1 MFFCYS
7 PLQQLQQSPSGDLQ
21 TLPLSWTSSWS
32 EVSCQTPPLT
42 RSLNLP
48 AENPPKKRNS
58 LKPLKRIFK
67 NFLFGSGHTELSGRQ
82 RTQHQPQISNH
93 VSVSWICFYQEAEN
107 VLYRKSQTGFFL
119 WGGPDPLTLWPSDW
133 KPPPSSSLGTNL
145 QFQSFRGCPGGGGPD
160 PRLQEEKT
168 ERGKVLMISSFSLP
182 DCCPLCW
189 FRIRWKGGSE
199 LQPLQWMRWN
209 MKTESHQWGSLKSH
223 NTQNQKIFPDHFL
236 WLQLHQ
242 RAFVSLDSSVFVL
255 MRLRSKPFHY
265 TLKIDAK
272 LWFKLQIR
280 FLKIMERKNPKTWN
294 KNPNLL
300 LFIWIEFKKCPNS
313 CCSQVNSW
321 SPNVVK
327 SKLWGPKPD

>member
-48 AENPPKKRNS
+48 AENPPKQRNS

-145 QFQSFRGCPGGGGPD
+145 QFQSFRGS
-160 PRLQEEKT
+160 
-168 ERGKVLMISSFSLP
+168 RGKRRSFDDFFLFSSWLLSSLLIQDQMEGRIWTPTTAVDEMKYENGVTPVRITEESQYTESKDLSRSLP
-182 DCCPLCW
+182 L
-189 FRIRWKGGSE
+189 ITITS
-199 LQPLQWMRWN
+199 
-209 MKTESHQWGSLKSH
+209 KSFCQFGLICICV
-223 NTQNQKIFPDHFL
+223 NEA
-236 WLQLHQ
+236 
-242 RAFVSLDSSVFVL
+242 AFQTVSLHTEDRRKALIQTADSIF
-255 MRLRSKPFHY
+255 KNHG
-265 TLKIDAK
+265 AK
-272 LWFKLQIR
+272 
-280 FLKIMERKNPKTWN
+280 
-294 KNPNLL
+294 
-300 LFIWIEFKKCPNS
+300 
-313 CCSQVNSW
+313 
-321 SPNVVK
+321 K
-327 SKLWGPKPD
+327 SKNLEQKS